1 MRTAGIVQECMG
13 QKGSRPEFVNPPH
26 VKPPLKAELSLS
38 VWLFCG
44 VSCSLCVVQW
54 SDLDG
59 PSMHQGNQTGAAAPA
74 VLVLEGW
81 HTLSLRFINVVWL
94 GNQSLLC

>member
-38 VWLFCG
+38 VWLFCLFNANE
-44 VSCSLCVVQW
+44 SHDFC
-54 SDLDG
+54 
-59 PSMHQGNQTGAAAPA
+59 
-74 VLVLEGW
+74 
-81 HTLSLRFINVVWL
+81 
-94 GNQSLLC
+94 LLLICKKRERS